1 MAAGIVLASYA
12 VEEEGAFQVT
22 AAAPEVAVSPLDRH
36 PDVALRDRPG
46 DPVIRVSCPTAD
58 AEAVRYAQTH
68 DPLHPDL
75 PYRAAHAWPV
85 AWAALGWTL
94 AAAATT
100 WALAGRFRRRS

>member
-1 MAAGIVLASYA
+1 MGRPVRPGVPAGIPAEPCSRAGQAHLS
-12 VEEEGAFQVT
+12 
-22 AAAPEVAVSPLDRH
+22 R
-36 PDVALRDRPG
+36 
-46 DPVIRVSCPTAD
+46 PTAD
-58 AEAVRYAQTH
+58 AEAVRYTQTH

-100 WALAGRFRRRS
+100 WVLAGRFRRRS

>member
-1 MAAGIVLASYA
+1 M
-12 VEEEGAFQVT
+12 
-22 AAAPEVAVSPLDRH
+22 
-36 PDVALRDRPG
+36 
-46 DPVIRVSCPTAD
+46 
-58 AEAVRYAQTH
+58 RYAQTH